1 MPVPFAFLTG
11 LALVASGTAHL
22 TTPPPAPESCSYSQ
36 VQFAFLAGLAL
47 VLLLIPVNRVLAN
60 RIQAASLK
68 MMGAKDRWALLAGWG
83 C

>member
-1 MPVPFAFLTG
+1 V
-11 LALVASGTAHL
+11 
-22 TTPPPAPESCSYSQ
+22 Q
-36 VQFAFLAGLAL
+36 VQFAFVAGLAL

-68 MMGAKDRWALLAGWG
+68 MMGAKDR